1 VLLRLQLPRE
11 KHAVADKIC
20 FGLYPPAGFLVPL
33 MGLCRLGGRL
43 IKRIG
48 LTVLTVSARSLEALL
63 KRIEPAIDPPE
74 VMASS
79 CRAPWVNDECVA
91 RSVRDQK
98 NSNCDARQDP
108 HLRTP
113 P

>member
-1 VLLRLQLPRE
+1 
-11 KHAVADKIC
+11 
-20 FGLYPPAGFLVPL
+20 
-33 MGLCRLGGRL
+33 L

-48 LTVLTVSARSLEALL
+48 LTVLTVSTRSLEALL

-74 VMASS
+74 IMASS
-79 CRAPWVNDECVA
+79 CRTPGINDECVA
-91 RSVRDQK
+91 RSIRDQK
-98 NSNCDARQDP
+98 NSDCDAPQDP